1 MCLYLQVL
9 YCTMEV
15 RLVNENI
22 AEKLKKLPQKPGV
35 YLMKD
40 AAGKIIYVGKAKSLK
55 NRVRQYFQSGSNHSV
70 KTQVMVSKIF
80 DFDYIICDS
89 EMEALV
95 LESNLIKE
103 NKPRYNILLK
113 DDKHYPYIKITLSD
127 DYPQLLFVRRIEND
141 GAKYFGPY
149 PSGYSIK
156 ETIELLKNIFMIP
169 HCSKKFP
176 RDIGKTRPCLYHAM
190 GRCSAVCTGQVRQSE
205 YKKLYK
211 DIAQFLEG
219 KDESL
224 IKQLE
229 EQMREASQN
238 LEFERA
244 ALIRDRIESLKTLS
258 EKQKV
263 ITDNGGDLD
272 VLATAAV
279 DSLASAEVFYIRA
292 GKLIGQD
299 SFNLSDSLNIDEKQ
313 LMADFITRFYQRDN
327 YLPNMIYLSTA
338 FEGMDT
344 LERYLSEKKGKRVH
358 IHVPQKGVN
367 KKTVDM
373 AYNNALKNI
382 ENYKTSQVKE
392 AIKKNSVIEIASLLG
407 LEVIPE
413 RIESYDISHISGT
426 DTVASMVVFENGRP
440 NKKEYR
446 IFKIN
451 TVEGVNDVLSL
462 REVLYRRFT
471 HEHREQDGKFKTLP
485 DLILLDG
492 GTAQLNAAKELFEEI
507 GVDIPAF
514 GMVKDD
520 KHRTRAL
527 VSREG
532 EVQLNPTS
540 SAFHLITNIQDEVH
554 RFAIDY
560 HRRLRRKHMAESQL
574 EKIEG
579 IGKNKRIA
587 LMKHF
592 KSIDKIK
599 SASVGELS
607 IVKGIS
613 KTNAQ
618 NIYDYFHSEN

>member
-1 MCLYLQVL
+1 M
-9 YCTMEV
+9 
-15 RLVNENI
+15 NENI
-22 AEKLKKLPQKPGV
+22 AEKLKKLPKKPGV

-40 AAGKIIYVGKAKSLK
+40 ATGKIIYVGKAKILK
-55 NRVRQYFQSGSNHSV
+55 NRVRQYFQQSGNKSA

-113 DDKHYPYIKITLSD
+113 DDKHYPYIKITLNEE
-127 DYPQLLFVRRIEND
+127 YPRLLFVRRIEND

-169 HCSKKFP
+169 HCSKRFP
-176 RDIGKTRPCLYHAM
+176 KDIGKGRPCLYHSM
-190 GRCSAVCTGQVRQSE
+190 GRCSAICMGKMNQSE

-224 IKQLE
+224 IENLK
-229 EQMREASQN
+229 EQMKEASRN
-238 LEFERA
+238 LEFESA
-244 ALIRDRIESLKTLS
+244 ALIRDRIASLNALS

-263 ITDNGGDLD
+263 ITDSGGDLD
-272 VLATAAV
+272 VLAIAAE
-279 DSLASAEVFYIRA
+279 DSLASAEVFYIRS

-299 SFNLSDSLNIDEKQ
+299 NFNLSDSLNIDEKEF
-313 LMADFITRFYQRDN
+313 MADFISRFYQRDN
-327 YLPNMIYLSTA
+327 FIPPSIYLSNG
-338 FEGMDT
+338 FDGMDV
-344 LERYLSEKKGKRVH
+344 LEKYLSEKKGKRVY

-373 AYNNALKNI
+373 AYNNAIKNI
-382 ENYKTSQVKE
+382 KNYKTTQIKE
-392 AIKKNSVIEIASLLG
+392 TLKKNSIIELASLLK
-407 LEVIPE
+407 LEVVPE
-413 RIESYDISHISGT
+413 RIEAYDISHISGT

-440 NKKEYR
+440 SKKEYR

-451 TVEGVNDVLSL
+451 TVQGANDTQSL

-471 HEHREQDGKFKTLP
+471 HEHREQDGKFKKLP

-492 GTAQLNAAKELFEEI
+492 GIPQLNSAKELFEEI
-507 GVDIPAF
+507 GVDIPTF

-520 KHRTRAL
+520 KHRTRTL
-527 VSREG
+527 VSSQG
-532 EVQLNPTS
+532 EVYLNPTS
-540 SAFHLITNIQDEVH
+540 SSFHLITNIQDEVH
-554 RFAIDY
+554 RFAIEY
-560 HRRLRRKHMAESQL
+560 HRKLRRKHATESQL
-574 EKIEG
+574 EKIDG
-579 IGKNKRIA
+579 IGKNKRMA
-587 LMKHF
+587 LIKHF
-592 KSIDKIK
+592 RSIDKIK
-599 SASVGELS
+599 SASVEELS
-607 IVKGIS
+607 VVKGIS
-613 KTNAQ
+613 KINAQ